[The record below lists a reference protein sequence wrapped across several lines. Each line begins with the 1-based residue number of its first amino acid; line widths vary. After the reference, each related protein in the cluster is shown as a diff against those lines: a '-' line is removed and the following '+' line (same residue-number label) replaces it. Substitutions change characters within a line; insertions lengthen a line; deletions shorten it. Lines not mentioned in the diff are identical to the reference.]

1 MFVYTSFLDDRG
13 RLQNQKNLDEL
24 KGMVRNLRQ
33 TMSRSLEV
41 RCCTNFFKK
50 YKLIIRKL
58 GKSDI
63 E

>member
-1 MFVYTSFLDDRG
+1 MEEMSLLSNSRVGSDDRG

-41 RCCTNFFKK
+41 RCCTNF
-50 YKLIIRKL
+50 LRNIN
-58 GKSDI
+58 
-63 E
+63 

>member
-41 RCCTNFFKK
+41 SCCTNF
-50 YKLIIRKL
+50 L
-58 GKSDI
+58 GNI
-63 E
+63 N